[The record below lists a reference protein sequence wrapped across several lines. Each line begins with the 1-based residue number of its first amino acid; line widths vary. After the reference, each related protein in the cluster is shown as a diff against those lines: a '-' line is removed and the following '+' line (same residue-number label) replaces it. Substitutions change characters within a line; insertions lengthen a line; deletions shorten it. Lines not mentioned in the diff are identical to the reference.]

1 MNRIARILTAG
12 TALLMVAVPASA
24 ADSTDADGAII
35 VNGQLNLAPVFT
47 ELNATIL
54 TVEGDASAAANAVG
68 NTATIVTNMDTV
80 VTNNQMNGG
89 DVGSW
94 LSTTAKGVGG
104 DVSLWSTSVCNG
116 ASISTDPQI
125 TKIDSVQKC
134 WGKDPYAT
142 VWADVQDVGGQ
153 VGVGAHAVANQLEID
168 SNAARFPV
176 TNWQENHSGSFAT
189 VNTTV
194 KNVGAVGVQATAVGN
209 TAQIIHLGGHEQ

>member
-1 MNRIARILTAG
+1 MAA
-12 TALLMVAVPASA
+12 APAYA
-24 ADSTDADGAII
+24 ADSTEGAII
-35 VNGQLNLAPVFT
+35 INGQLNLAPVFT

-54 TVEGDASAAANAVG
+54 TVEGDASATANAVG
-68 NTATIVTNMDTV
+68 NTATIITNMDTV

-94 LSTTAKGVGG
+94 LSATAKGVGG
-104 DVSLWSTSVCNG
+104 DVSLWATSVCNG

-134 WGKDPYAT
+134 WAKDPYAT

-168 SNAARFPV
+168 SDAAHFPV

-194 KNVGAVGVQATAVGN
+194 KNVGAAGIQATAVGN
-209 TAQIIHLGGHEQ
+209 TAQIIHLGGHDK